1 MRYPQDHRGMMDK
14 ELLQKK
20 TDRINEILYGF
31 LPEAGAHTAL
41 ITEACSYSVKA
52 GGKRLR
58 PMLMQETFRMFSG
71 KEDDPLLHAFMAAI
85 EFIHTYSLV
94 HDDLPAMDDDAFR
107 RGLPTTHAKYGE
119 AFGILAGDALLTLAF
134 ETPLRVMKEEKDPVR
149 LAQAVTALSVLSE
162 KAGICGMV
170 GGQCLDVYAE
180 KNEDFQTKEEEL
192 FFIYYNKTSALL
204 QAAMM
209 AGAILAGAS
218 EREIA
223 AVAEIAGNVGIAFQ
237 IRDDI
242 LDVTSTT
249 EVLGKPV
256 GSDEKNEKTTYLTFV
271 GMEKAKADVARYSN
285 AALDGL
291 TNLPQKNDFLDDL
304 IRYLI
309 DREK

>member
-1 MRYPQDHRGMMDK
+1 MDR

-20 TDRINEILYGF
+20 TESINEIIYRH
-31 LPEAGAHTAL
+31 LPEAGVHTEL

-58 PMLMQETFRMFSG
+58 PMLMQETYRMFSDT
-71 KEDDPLLHAFMAAI
+71 EHDLLLESFMAAI

-94 HDDLPAMDDDAFR
+94 HDDLPAMDNDEFR

-149 LAQAVTALSVLSE
+149 LAQAVSALSVLSE

-180 KNEDFQTKEEEL
+180 KNEDFQTQKEEL
-192 FFIYYNKTSALL
+192 SFIYYNKTSALL

-209 AGAILAGAS
+209 AGAILAGAP
-218 EREIA
+218 ED
-223 AVAEIAGNVGIAFQ
+223 AVQAVSDIAGDVGIAFQ

-256 GSDEKNEKTTYLTFV
+256 GSDEKNEKTTYLTFA
-271 GMEKAKADVARYSN
+271 GMEQAIADVERYSN
-285 AALDGL
+285 AAIERLKS
-291 TNLPQKNDFLDDL
+291 LPQKNDFLEDL

-309 DREK
+309 DRNK